1 MIPFFQNL
9 DELSR
14 YKSLLER
21 ATILNRTMAADLPDE
36 QAKKMNNEIA
46 DVKEQWRVLIEGLN
60 TLKERSLSCTIT
72 NEMIET
78 IIYLFRHASRYTS
91 PERTR
96 EEDRLAQQNENLVH
110 YIESWFT
117 LARELIREY
126 KQSMMVD
133 QQMIDEKKIVHG
145 SMSTSD
151 NNSSTHLLF
160 QLKVSLIEISFE
172 YFFSF
177 FLQGM

>member
-1 MIPFFQNL
+1 
-9 DELSR
+9 
-14 YKSLLER
+14 
-21 ATILNRTMAADLPDE
+21 
-36 QAKKMNNEIA
+36 
-46 DVKEQWRVLIEGLN
+46 
-60 TLKERSLSCTIT
+60 
-72 NEMIET
+72 MIET

-126 KQSMMVD
+126 EQSLMVD

-145 SMSTSD
+145 SMLTSD

-160 QLKVSLIEISFE
+160 QLKVSLIEILLE
-172 YFFSF
+172 EKN
-177 FLQGM
+177 LP